1 MRSKL
6 DPVTREVL
14 RNALVEVAE
23 EMNANLI
30 RTGYSP
36 NIKERR
42 DCSSALFD
50 SQGRMVAQAESI
62 PVHLGAMP
70 FSVKAALEH
79 FREFS
84 PGDTIV
90 LNDPFSGGVH
100 LPDITFVTPIFYRE
114 ELVAFAAN
122 RAHHA
127 DVGGK
132 TPGSV
137 AGDATEIYQEGLR
150 IPPIKLWQAGEPD
163 EDLMEMILANVRT
176 PGERL
181 GDLRAQKAANETGRR
196 RFLELIERYG
206 PELIASAI
214 DEILDYSERRM
225 RAEISALPG
234 GAYGFEDYLDNDGI
248 SSERIKIKVLVKI
261 EGSELTVDFS
271 GSSPQVEGPVNAV
284 YAVTASAVYY
294 TVRALTDPDIP
305 PNEGCSR
312 PIRIIAP
319 EGTVVNA
326 LPPAA
331 VVGGN
336 LETSQRIV
344 DALIG
349 ALAQAIPE
357 KAIGACQGTMNNLTL
372 GGLDPRSGRPYTLYE
387 TIGGGFGARP
397 TKDGLD
403 GIHCHMTNTL
413 NTPVEALEI
422 AYPLR
427 VERYELRPDSCG
439 AGRWRGGL
447 GIRRDI
453 RVLGHRARASLLGE
467 RRITRP
473 YGLLGGEAGG
483 KGSDYIIIDSDG
495 KGQRVKGKGSIT
507 LEPGWIISV
516 RTPGGGGYGS
526 PALRP
531 KELILKD
538 YREGRISAG
547 YAAKHYGLDLEE
559 EPRGGHQNRSG
570 VE

>member
-1 MRSKL
+1 MKAPI
-6 DPVTREVL
+6 DPVTLEVL

-23 EMNANLI
+23 EMNVNLI

-36 NIKERR
+36 NIKERQ

-50 SQGRMVAQAESI
+50 PQGRMVAQAESI

-79 FREFS
+79 FKEFA

-90 LNDPFSGGVH
+90 LNDPFAGGVH
-100 LPDITFVTPIFYRE
+100 LPDITFVTPIFYQGK
-114 ELVAFAAN
+114 LVAFAAN

-137 AGDATEIYQEGLR
+137 AGDSTEIYQEGLR
-150 IPPIKLWQAGEPD
+150 IPPIKLWRAGELD
-163 EDLMEMILANVRT
+163 RDLMEMILANVRT
-176 PGERL
+176 PEERL
-181 GDLRAQKAANETGRR
+181 GDLRAQGAANETGRR
-196 RFLELIERYG
+196 RFLELMERYG
-206 PELIASAI
+206 PELILAAI
-214 DEILDYSERRM
+214 TEILDYSGRRM
-225 RAEISALPG
+225 RAEIGALPDG
-234 GAYGFEDYLDNDGI
+234 TYEYENYLDNDGI
-248 SSERIKIKVLVKI
+248 SSERIRIKVTLEVKDDELV
-261 EGSELTVDFS
+261 VNFS

-294 TVRALTDPDIP
+294 TVRTLTDPDIP
-305 PNEGCSR
+305 PNEGCYR

-326 LPPAA
+326 HPPAA

-336 LETSQRIV
+336 LEASQRIV
-344 DALIG
+344 DVLIG
-349 ALAQAIPE
+349 ALAGALPE
-357 KAIGACQGTMNNLTL
+357 KTIGACQGTMNNLTL
-372 GGLDPRSGRPYTLYE
+372 GGLDPRSGKPYTLYE
-387 TIGGGFGARP
+387 TIGGGFGARSS
-397 TKDGLD
+397 KDGID

-413 NTPVEALEI
+413 NTPIEALEI

-453 RVLGHRARASLLGE
+453 RVVDHRARLSLLGE

-473 YGLLGGEAGG
+473 YGVFGGEAGG
-483 KGSDYIIIDSDG
+483 EGSDSIIDG
-495 KGQRVKGKGSIT
+495 EERPIEGKGSVM
-507 LEPGWIISV
+507 LEPGWMVSI
-516 RTPGGGGYGS
+516 RTPGGGGYGNS
-526 PALRP
+526 AERR
-531 KELILKD
+531 KDLILKD
-538 YREGRISAG
+538 WREGRISAE
-547 YAAKHYGLDLEE
+547 YALKHYGL
-559 EPRGGHQNRSG
+559 EPREDQ
-570 VE
+570 